1 VKLYFKVMQTIE
13 KKLISRI
20 YGHGRGWV
28 FTQIDFID
36 LAPRGTIDWL
46 FKKLES
52 NGTIKRVLR
61 GIYYYPEIST
71 LLNEQLPVE
80 IPRVAQTLA
89 RKFGWFIIPS
99 GETALNTLG
108 ISSQVPST
116 YVYITN
122 GRNVSYQIEKRELIF
137 RKGMYK
143 ETTFVNMESSILV
156 QALKAYGKENLD
168 DEALKKFKQ
177 AIPPTTREKILKD
190 TRSVTGW
197 IYQFIQKICG

>member
-1 VKLYFKVMQTIE
+1 MQTIE
-13 KKLISRI
+13 NKLISRI

-36 LAPRGTIDWL
+36 LAPRGTIDWVL
-46 FKKLES
+46 RKLEKE
-52 NGTIKRVLR
+52 GTIKRALR

-80 IPRVAQTLA
+80 IPLVAQALA
-89 RKFGWFIIPS
+89 KKFGWTIVPS
-99 GETALNTLG
+99 GETALNILG
-108 ISSQVPST
+108 ISNQVPST

-122 GRNVSYQIEKRELIF
+122 GRNVSYKIERRELIF
-137 RKGMYK
+137 KKGMYK
-143 ETTFVNMESSILV
+143 ETTFVNMESAILV

-168 DEALKKFKQ
+168 NEALKKFKL
-177 AIPPTTREKILKD
+177 AVPPTTRKKILKD

-197 IYQFIQKICG
+197 VYQFIQKICE